1 MTPYIKS
8 FRPNME
14 ESDTQDDDDDDR
26 PHLMDRQLKH
36 NISIMEVQ
44 LRP

>member
-1 MTPYIKS
+1 MTPSIES

-14 ESDTQDDDDDDR
+14 ESDIQDDDDDR
-26 PHLMDRQLKH
+26 PDLMDRQLKH

>member
-1 MTPYIKS
+1 
-8 FRPNME
+8 ME
-14 ESDTQDDDDDDR
+14 ESDIQDDDDDR
-26 PHLMDRQLKH
+26 PGLMDRQLKH

>member
-1 MTPYIKS
+1 MTPSIES

-14 ESDTQDDDDDDR
+14 ESDTQDDDDDR

-36 NISIMEVQ
+36 NISIMEV
-44 LRP
+44 